1 MDVTAPVYSYWPNSF
16 NLYNMIGNVSEMVL
30 EKGISKGGSWRNIL
44 EECRVGKD
52 ILYTKSEAWLGFRCV
67 CILK

>member
-1 MDVTAPVYSYWPNSF
+1 
-16 NLYNMIGNVSEMVL
+16 MIGNVSEMVL

>member
-1 MDVTAPVYSYWPNSF
+1 
-16 NLYNMIGNVSEMVL
+16 MIGNVSEMVL

-52 ILYTKSEAWLGFRCV
+52 IPYEKPSAMLGFRCI
-67 CILK
+67 CIFKLKN